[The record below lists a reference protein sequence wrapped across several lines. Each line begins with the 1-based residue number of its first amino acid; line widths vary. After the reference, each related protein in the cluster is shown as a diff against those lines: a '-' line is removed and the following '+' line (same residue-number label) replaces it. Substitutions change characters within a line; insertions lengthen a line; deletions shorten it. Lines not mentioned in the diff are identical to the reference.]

1 MVRPLTEDVNRV
13 SDENAAH
20 LQTNTPCFLR
30 VRLKT
35 FRKTESEGFVTF
47 LDEKYAVSELCI

>member
-20 LQTNTPCFLR
+20 LQTSTPCFLR

-35 FRKTESEGFVTF
+35 FRMTGAEGFVMF
-47 LDEKYAVSELCI
+47 LDGNML